1 MKKIFILAMAAILSS
16 CAADAPR
23 YVIEGEASEGT
34 YYLFVDRQVVDSAV
48 VENGKFRFE
57 GEIPASPVCNVANA
71 ADLGGASQAALVIL
85 ESGVIFVKESGDA
98 TGGSLQVSGTPA
110 NDANTAYSAAAK
122 ALREEYRNP
131 ETSEERRKAI
141 AETEYDQLTHTAYE
155 ANRTNYFGAI
165 MLSRMSYE
173 LSGQEILDEI
183 AKFSPEMQ
191 QLEIFAKLKAN
202 AEKKIRTEVG
212 NPYINFSQPDKDG
225 NAISLQSVI
234 ENPANKYV
242 LVDFWASWCGPCMA
256 EVPALKAAYDAY
268 KAKGFEIFG
277 VSLDK
282 DREKWL
288 NAIESKKL
296 NWLHVSDLKAWENAA
311 AADYAVRSI
320 PSNFLV
326 ECATGKIVAS
336 QLRGDDVSAKIAELL
351 AQ

>member
-1 MKKIFILAMAAILSS
+1 MKKIFILAVAALLGS
-16 CAADAPR
+16 CTANAPR

-34 YYLFVDRQVVDSAV
+34 YYLIVDKDVVDSAI

-57 GEIPASPVCNVANA
+57 GEIPATPVCNVANA
-71 ADLGGASQAALVIL
+71 RDFKSATSMALVIL
-85 ESGVIFVKESGDA
+85 ESGTISVKNTD
-98 TGGSLQVSGTPA
+98 GGLQVSGTPA
-110 NDANTAYSAAAK
+110 NDANTTYSAASK

-141 AETEYDQLTHTAYE
+141 AETEYDQLTRTTYE
-155 ANRTNYFGAI
+155 ANRTNYFGA
-165 MLSRMSYE
+165 MLLSRMSHG
-173 LSGQEILDEI
+173 LTGKEILDEI
-183 AKFSPEMQ
+183 AKFSQEMQ

-212 NPYINFSQPDKDG
+212 NPYINFSQADKDG
-225 NAISLQSVI
+225 NEISLQSVI

-288 NAIESKKL
+288 NAIETKKL
-296 NWLHVSDLKAWENAA
+296 DWLHVSDLQAWKNAA
-311 AADYAVRSI
+311 AVEYGVRSI

-336 QLRGDDVSAKIAELL
+336 QLRGEAVSAKIAELL

>member
-1 MKKIFILAMAAILSS
+1 MKKILIWAVATILSS
-16 CAADAPR
+16 CSTDTPR
-23 YVIEGEASEGT
+23 YVIEGEASGGT

-71 ADLGGASQAALVIL
+71 ADLANASHTALVIL
-85 ESGVIFVKESGDA
+85 ESGIISIKESSEAADG
-98 TGGSLQVSGTPA
+98 LQVSGTPA
-110 NDANTAYSAAAK
+110 NDANATYSAAAK
-122 ALREEYRNP
+122 ALREEFRNP

-141 AETEYDQLTHTAYE
+141 AETEYDQLTRTTYE

-191 QLEIFAKLKAN
+191 QLEIFAKLKTN

-225 NAISLQSVI
+225 NEISLQSVI

-288 NAIESKKL
+288 NTIENKKL

-326 ECATGKIVAS
+326 ECATGKIVAT